1 MENRLDTGKLPHAL
15 LERLLAGIGPTDTA
29 VVVGAGLGEDAA
41 VLEIGERLLVAK
53 SDPVTFA
60 TDRIGWYAVQVN
72 ANDVACTGGTPR
84 WFLATLLLPE
94 RFSSQEAEGLFNQV
108 LEACRSLD
116 VTLIGGHS
124 EVTYG
129 IDRPIVMGTMLG
141 EVERG
146 RLISTGGAQ
155 EDDSIVVTKG
165 IAIEGTAL
173 LARERPQDLL
183 KAGVP
188 QDVIDTSATLLDAP
202 GISVITDA
210 RIACASSRVHSLHDI
225 TEGGLFTGLREV
237 AAASGLGLA
246 IEEDSVPLLPQTVEV
261 CKALG
266 LDPMGLMA
274 SGALLIT
281 LPTPEVPDLLSV
293 LEQSG
298 VDAWEIGQMLAA
310 EEGLVLF
317 NRQGDEVELPVFNR
331 DEIARYF
338 STPDSATV
346 KHCEN

>member
-1 MENRLDTGKLPHAL
+1 MEIGKFPHDL
-15 LERLLAGIGPTDTA
+15 LKRLLAGVESNDPTVIIGPRI
-29 VVVGAGLGEDAA
+29 GEDAA
-41 VLEIGERLLVAK
+41 VLEVGGRLLVAK

-72 ANDVACTGGTPR
+72 ANDVACTGGTPK
-84 WFLATLLLPE
+84 WFLATLLVPE
-94 RFSSQEAEGLFNQV
+94 RLSSEQAEEMFNQV

-129 IDRPIVMGTMLG
+129 IDRPLIMGTMLG
-141 EVERG
+141 EVERD
-146 RLISTGGAQ
+146 RLITTGGAQ
-155 EDDSIVVTKG
+155 ESDSIVVTKG

-173 LARERPQDLL
+173 LARERPQDLR

-188 QDVIDTSATLLDAP
+188 QDIIDKSAMLLDHP
-202 GISVITDA
+202 GISVIRDA
-210 RIACASSRVHSLHDI
+210 RIACDTVQVHSLHDV

-246 IEEDSVPLLPQTVEV
+246 IEEDSVPLLPETVRV
-261 CKALG
+261 CEALG
-266 LDPMGLMA
+266 LNPMGLLA

-281 LPTPEVPDLLSV
+281 LPPQEVPGLLSA
-293 LEQSG
+293 LEKAE
-298 VDAWEIGQMLAA
+298 VDAWEIGRMLAA

-317 NRQGDEVELPVFNR
+317 NRQGEEVELPVFSR
-331 DEIARYF
+331 DELARYF
-338 STPDSATV
+338 STSTTGEA
-346 KHCEN
+346 